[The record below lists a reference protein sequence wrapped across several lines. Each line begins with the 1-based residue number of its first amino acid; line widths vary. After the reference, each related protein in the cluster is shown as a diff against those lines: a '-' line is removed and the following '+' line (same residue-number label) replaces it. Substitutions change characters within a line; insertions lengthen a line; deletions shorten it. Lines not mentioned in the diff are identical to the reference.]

1 MMSGVKLMR
10 VKGGGY
16 ISYQTHSYC
25 KLCELWQS
33 KDNQQCEECNKT
45 TRKNPHYRGK
55 GAKDTRWD
63 NAY

>member
-1 MMSGVKLMR
+1 MR
-10 VKGGGY
+10 IKGGGY
-16 ISYQTHSYC
+16 ISYLTHSYC

-33 KDNQQCEECNKT
+33 KENQVCEECNRT

-55 GAKDTRWD
+55 NVKDTRWD